1 MTPAV
6 GRPPRSNELVNGCVS
21 IYILSIGEKRGKVNQ
36 MIRIEIDRGKTV
48 VEIKGIF
55 PVVSSEITYALEKIY
70 DAIAERTGKEA
81 AKIYIKRMAELA
93 VMDSEKLK
101 ENTDKILEENQWL
114 DSFAD
119 FIIDRFMR

>member
-1 MTPAV
+1 
-6 GRPPRSNELVNGCVS
+6 
-21 IYILSIGEKRGKVNQ
+21 

-101 ENTDKILEENQWL
+101 ENTDKILEENPWL